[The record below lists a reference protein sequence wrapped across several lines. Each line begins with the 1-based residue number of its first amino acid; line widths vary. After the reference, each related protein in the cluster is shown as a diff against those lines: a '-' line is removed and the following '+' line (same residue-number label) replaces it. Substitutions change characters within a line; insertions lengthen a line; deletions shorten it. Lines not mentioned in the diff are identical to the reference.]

1 MACLS
6 VAPWAAADVQAQQ
19 PAATTNPGWNLRW
32 RKSPQVAPPVSTA
45 SSSSPAALQHPS
57 QQDVFALPPRPHQP
71 VAARG
76 PVAPAVNVAPGHVT
90 AAGPVAQV
98 AHHQTI
104 ANPMRVEQSNAFEH
118 AAVSRS
124 IRQAQYTAPNVTA
137 PNVTAPNLTAPNNTT
152 APVNGSA
159 PVGNYRRPPTRS
171 SAPPER
177 LAQPNDFFNNPFAEG
192 LNAPAQSASMAR
204 RAGAPQRHAPQ
215 RHSAPAARLALA
227 PAPQTTGDSPAPG
240 FSLPDLPAA
249 EPPAV
254 EAAPP
259 AIEQLPPNALRGSEA
274 DAQTLPAPSLP
285 APGQRSAD
293 DDSSMR
299 DLLSD
304 PSEQVR
310 PNESPQDADDAA
322 IPAPFNAPA
331 GPDATETPSIPQWN
345 DPNNPQGDRQTDSP
359 SDKGDAEPGFFQNPF
374 DQNRA
379 EREQNDPQTQ
389 APQGRQP
396 GDTSML
402 KANQLSC
409 EDFRARIARETIDKI
424 SLDPSPPFRPDLF
437 DPQDYQRQREKF
449 ESRQTSRPW
458 SSIEGRVI
466 ATGRFVELAY
476 EKVVIETEDGGQQAL
491 PIERLSEGDLGY
503 LSENWGLPKECLIEQ
518 VAYTPRSWAPLTMT
532 WKASNL
538 CSKPRY
544 FEQVNLERYGHTAG
558 PLLQPVVSSA
568 HFFANIAVLPYKMGI
583 HPPNECQYALGYYR
597 PGNCAPWIVPPVPI
611 SARGALVQ
619 GATMTGAFWLI
630 P

>member
-1 MACLS
+1 MR
-6 VAPWAAADVQAQQ
+6 ADQ
-19 PAATTNPGWNLRW
+19 P
-32 RKSPQVAPPVSTA
+32 
-45 SSSSPAALQHPS
+45 
-57 QQDVFALPPRPHQP
+57 
-71 VAARG
+71 
-76 PVAPAVNVAPGHVT
+76 
-90 AAGPVAQV
+90 
-98 AHHQTI
+98 
-104 ANPMRVEQSNAFEH
+104 NAFEH

-137 PNVTAPNLTAPNNTT
+137 PNVTSPHTT
-152 APVNGSA
+152 APVNGPA
-159 PVGNYRRPPTRS
+159 PVGNYRRTPTQS

-215 RHSAPAARLALA
+215 RHAAPAARLALA
-227 PAPQTTGDSPAPG
+227 PAPQTTGDGPAPG

-249 EPPAV
+249 EPPAAGV
-254 EAAPP
+254 APP

-304 PSEQVR
+304 PSEQLR

-322 IPAPFNAPA
+322 IPAPFNAPT
-331 GPDATETPSIPQWN
+331 GPDATETPSVPQWN
-345 DPNNPQGDRQTDSP
+345 DPNKPQTDRQTDSP
-359 SDKGDAEPGFFQNPF
+359 SDKGDAEPGVFQNPF

-476 EKVVIETEDGGQQAL
+476 EKVIIETDDGGKQEL

>member
-6 VAPWAAADVQAQQ
+6 VAPWASADVQAQQ
-19 PAATTNPGWNLRW
+19 PVSTTHPGWNLRW
-32 RKSPQVAPPVSTA
+32 RKSSTVTAPAGAPSAAAPQHQP
-45 SSSSPAALQHPS
+45 
-57 QQDVFALPPRPHQP
+57 QQDVFAIPPRPHQP

-76 PVAPAVNVAPGHVT
+76 HVAPAINVAPGQVT
-90 AAGPVAQV
+90 AARRVAQV
-98 AHHQTI
+98 GHHQPI

-124 IRQAQYTAPNVTA
+124 IRQAQYTAPN
-137 PNVTAPNLTAPNNTT
+137 LTAPNTA

-159 PVGNYRRPPTRS
+159 PVGNYRRTPTRS

-204 RAGAPQRHAPQ
+204 RADAPQR
-215 RHSAPAARLALA
+215 RSAPAARLALA

-240 FSLPDLPAA
+240 FSLPDLPTA
-249 EPPAV
+249 EPPAADV
-254 EAAPP
+254 APP

-285 APGQRSAD
+285 TPGQRPADQGSAD

-304 PSEQVR
+304 PNEQI
-310 PNESPQDADDAA
+310 QDADEAA
-322 IPAPFNAPA
+322 IPAPSNT
-331 GPDATETPSIPQWN
+331 PDATEAPSVPQWN
-345 DPNNPQGDRQTDSP
+345 DPNKPQGDRQTDSP
-359 SDKGDAEPGFFQNPF
+359 SDKGDADPGFFQNPF

-379 EREQNDPQTQ
+379 EREQTDPQAL

-437 DPQDYQRQREKF
+437 DPEDYQRQREKF

-466 ATGRFVELAY
+466 ATGRFLELAY
-476 EKVVIETEDGGQQAL
+476 EKVIIETDDGGKQEL

>member
-1 MACLS
+1 M
-6 VAPWAAADVQAQQ
+6 
-19 PAATTNPGWNLRW
+19 
-32 RKSPQVAPPVSTA
+32 
-45 SSSSPAALQHPS
+45 
-57 QQDVFALPPRPHQP
+57 PPRPHH
-71 VAARG
+71 A
-76 PVAPAVNVAPGHVT
+76 VAPAGHLAPSPSSAPVQAT
-90 AAGPVAQV
+90 AAGRVAQV
-98 AHHQTI
+98 AHHQPN
-104 ANPMRVEQSNAFEH
+104 ANPMRADQPNAFAH
-118 AAVSRS
+118 AAAARS
-124 IRQAQYTAPNVTA
+124 IRQAQYTAPNNAASISGSA
-137 PNVTAPNLTAPNNTT
+137 PL
-152 APVNGSA
+152 NGSA
-159 PVGNYRRPPTRS
+159 PVGNYRRPPTGS
-171 SAPPER
+171 SAAPER
-177 LAQPNDFFNNPFAEG
+177 LAQANDFFNNPFAEG
-192 LNAPAQSASMAR
+192 LNAPAQSASTPR
-204 RAGAPQRHAPQ
+204 RAAAPQR
-215 RHSAPAARLALA
+215 RSAATARLALA
-227 PAPQTTGDSPAPG
+227 PATQATGDGPAPG

-249 EPPAV
+249 EPPAGGLT
-254 EAAPP
+254 PP

-285 APGQRSAD
+285 APNPQSPGQ
-293 DDSSMR
+293 DSSMR

-304 PSEQVR
+304 PNEQIG
-310 PNESPQDADDAA
+310 DADEPA
-322 IPAPFNAPA
+322 IPAPSIAP
-331 GPDATETPSIPQWN
+331 PPQDAIETPS
-345 DPNNPQGDRQTDSP
+345 DRQTDSP
-359 SDKGDAEPGFFQNPF
+359 SDRGGAEPGITENPF

-379 EREQNDPQTQ
+379 EREQNDREGL
-389 APQGRQP
+389 APQARQP

-437 DPQDYQRQREKF
+437 DPEDYQRQREKF
-449 ESRQTSRPW
+449 ESRQSVRPW

-476 EKVVIETEDGGQQAL
+476 EKVIIETENGGKQEL
-491 PIERLSEGDLGY
+491 PVERLSEGDLGY

-518 VAYTPRSWAPLTMT
+518 VAYTPRAWSPLTMT

-619 GATMTGAFWLI
+619 GAAMTGAFWLI